1 MLREIPPGPPPLSE
15 WDKLIIGPAKR
26 ITIPLEDKFV
36 LQKVA
41 DLLHGL
47 ATVIAFENRLP
58 KKSERES
65 LSRIRR
71 EIGKTNAKIREA
83 ALQAGIYWKEGG
95 QSAAVK
101 ERLKERGL

>member
-47 ATVIAFENRLP
+47 ATVIAFESRLP

-65 LSRIRR
+65 LIRIRC
-71 EIGKTNAKIREA
+71 EIDQTNEKIRYA
-83 ALQAGIYWKEGG
+83 ARQAGIYWHEGG
-95 QSAAVK
+95 QSAALK
-101 ERLKERGL
+101 DRLKDRGL